1 MKEVKCTRGFGEIQ
15 DPETGDSY
23 NVEHDN
29 TVEVSAKVAQRLKE
43 AHSGIVVSEV
53 ASSPSESGGSTGED
67 TDAEEEA
74 YNCGVNDCSR
84 SVESEDATCWQH

>member
-53 ASSPSESGGSTGED
+53 ASSPSESGDATGED
-67 TDAEEEA
+67 TDTEKE
-74 YNCGVNDCSR
+74 YTCGVNGCSR
-84 SVESEDATCWQH
+84 TVDGPEETCWQHG